1 MDFAVGQTCNS
12 KWVIRLCRK
21 DSKKDVKKYYICSL
35 NVLINQLGLYN
46 QGFWL
51 KLIWNQN

>member
-21 DSKKDVKKYYICSL
+21 DSKKDVKKI
-35 NVLINQLGLYN
+35 LYM
-46 QGFWL
+46 QS
-51 KLIWNQN
+51 KCTH